1 MHCVDT
7 IKMIKQVEKMPNLG
21 KGSVFQSTVLT
32 IIHKNITKVQTD
44 AYYRVFIFSYDIIFI
59 KVT

>member
-1 MHCVDT
+1 
-7 IKMIKQVEKMPNLG
+7 MIKQIEKMPNFG
-21 KGSVFQSTVLT
+21 EGSVFQSTVLT

>member
-1 MHCVDT
+1 
-7 IKMIKQVEKMPNLG
+7 MIKQIEKMPNLG

-44 AYYRVFIFSYDIIFI
+44 AYYSFYIFI
-59 KVT
+59 

>member
-1 MHCVDT
+1 
-7 IKMIKQVEKMPNLG
+7 MIKKIEKMPNLG

-44 AYYRVFIFSYDIIFI
+44 SYYRVFIFSYDIIFI

>member
-1 MHCVDT
+1 
-7 IKMIKQVEKMPNLG
+7 MIKQIVKMPNLG

-44 AYYRVFIFSYDIIFI
+44 AYYKLFIFSYDTIFI

>member
-1 MHCVDT
+1 
-7 IKMIKQVEKMPNLG
+7 MIKQIEKMPNLG

-32 IIHKNITKVQTD
+32 IIHKKVQTD